1 MAFPEKG
8 HMHMF
13 TLEELKNLQILVNKA
28 PISGSEATTVALLQQ
43 KITQQIS
50 NITPVAE
57 EVKTEETPA

>member
-28 PISGSEATTVALLQQ
+28 PISGHEATTVALLLQ
-43 KITQQIS
+43 KIDEQITAL
-50 NITPVAE
+50 TPVEVE
-57 EVKTEETPA
+57 EKKPKKS